1 MKREQ
6 GILLRKLCVILQRS
20 LVEARNL
27 ALTDNCRQIHDLA
40 DSVEILP
47 AMVAGWDEQ
56 DVETVRRVLSDYQ
69 SKYPGT
75 AYDYLSILDMDEREF
90 VEVFQLT

>member
-6 GILLRKLCVILQRS
+6 EILLGKLCVILQRS
-20 LVEARNL
+20 LVETRNL
-27 ALTDNCRQIHDLA
+27 ALTDNCRQIQDLA
-40 DSVEILP
+40 DAVEILP
-47 AMVAGWDEQ
+47 PMVAGWDQQ

-75 AYDYLSILDMDEREF
+75 AYDYLSILNMDEREF

>member
-6 GILLRKLCVILQRS
+6 AVLLRKLCVILQRS
-20 LVEARNL
+20 LVETRNL

-40 DSVEILP
+40 DAVEILP

-56 DVETVRRVLSDYQ
+56 DVDTVRRVLSDYQ

-90 VEVFQLT
+90 GEVFQLT